1 MEGWKPL
8 ATLAREADV
17 PEASAR
23 RYAETF
29 STFFRSRRVGKAML
43 YDPEAVDVLRAV
55 SNAFGDGRRRP
66 EVQELLAARFGQLHE
81 VEPVRDDVV
90 ATRQE
95 PTAPTSSAD
104 LAPTIQAFTVAVD
117 RLASAMLADRIDLL
131 EAKPT
136 TEPQTPKSR
145 KSRGKFDEAFL
156 LAAIADRI
164 ERDGEDFVVAELHR
178 DLVEQGVELHSQ
190 ASNFWTFYDKHRAD
204 VAAILDQRR
213 ADRGEG

>member
-29 STFFRSRRVGKAML
+29 SAFFRSRRAGKAML

-55 SNAFGDGRRRP
+55 SNAFGEGRRRP

-95 PTAPTSSAD
+95 PATPTSSAD

-117 RLASAMLADRIDLL
+117 RLASALERQNEIQARTLAAMETRLAAL
-131 EAKPT
+131 EAARTPLEAPEPEIRPEGHADDKT
-136 TEPQTPKSR
+136 TEETPFWQSLLR
-145 KSRGKFDEAFL
+145 IFGGDGRG
-156 LAAIADRI
+156 
-164 ERDGEDFVVAELHR
+164 
-178 DLVEQGVELHSQ
+178 Q
-190 ASNFWTFYDKHRAD
+190 
-204 VAAILDQRR
+204 
-213 ADRGEG
+213 

>member
-1 MEGWKPL
+1 MGWKESKRAQGFKDMLVWLEPAAVEALEQLKAASPGASVADLVSRAVIL
-8 ATLAREADV
+8 AAGMELPV
-17 PEASAR
+17 V
-23 RYAETF
+23 
-29 STFFRSRRVGKAML
+29 VGPVAGGP
-43 YDPEAVDVLRAV
+43 DPEVV
-55 SNAFGDGRRRP
+55 SLKD
-66 EVQELLAARFGQLHE
+66 QLAA
-81 VEPVRDDVV
+81 VESRV
-90 ATRQE
+90 AGVEGAVEKLAQ
-95 PTAPTSSAD
+95 ASQSSLSD
-104 LAPTIQAFTVAVD
+104 YGILE
-117 RLASAMLADRIDLL
+117 RLAMLADRIDLL

>member
-1 MEGWKPL
+1 MADLVSRAVILAAGMELP
-8 ATLAREADV
+8 V
-17 PEASAR
+17 V
-23 RYAETF
+23 
-29 STFFRSRRVGKAML
+29 VGPVAGGP
-43 YDPEAVDVLRAV
+43 DPEVV
-55 SNAFGDGRRRP
+55 SLKD
-66 EVQELLAARFGQLHE
+66 QLAA
-81 VEPVRDDVV
+81 VESRV
-90 ATRQE
+90 AGVEGAVEKLAQ
-95 PTAPTSSAD
+95 ASQSSLSD
-104 LAPTIQAFTVAVD
+104 YGILE
-117 RLASAMLADRIDLL
+117 RLAMLADRIDLL

>member
-1 MEGWKPL
+1 VEGWKPL

-29 STFFRSRRVGKAML
+29 SAFFRSRRAGKAML

-55 SNAFGDGRRRP
+55 SKAFGEGRRRP

-81 VEPVRDDVV
+81 VEPVRDEVV

-95 PTAPTSSAD
+95 PATPTSPAD

-117 RLASAMLADRIDLL
+117 RLASALERQNEIQARTLAAMETRLAAL
-131 EAKPT
+131 EAARTPQEAPRPEERPEGHAEVKTAREKPFWR
-136 TEPQTPKSR
+136 S
-145 KSRGKFDEAFL
+145 L
-156 LAAIADRI
+156 LRI
-164 ERDGEDFVVAELHR
+164 FG
-178 DLVEQGVELHSQ
+178 GG
-190 ASNFWTFYDKHRAD
+190 
-204 VAAILDQRR
+204 
-213 ADRGEG
+213 DRGE

>member
-1 MEGWKPL
+1 MGWKESKRAQGFKDMLVWLEPAAVEALEQLKAASPGSSVAGIISKAVVL
-8 ATLAREADV
+8 AAGMEL
-17 PEASAR
+17 PEATGHVA
-23 RYAETF
+23 
-29 STFFRSRRVGKAML
+29 GGP
-43 YDPEAVDVLRAV
+43 DPEVASLKD
-55 SNAFGDGRRRP
+55 
-66 EVQELLAARFGQLHE
+66 QLAAVESRVAGVEGSVEKLAQARKSSVTNDDLLHLME
-81 VEPVRDDVV
+81 RI
-90 ATRQE
+90 AQ
-95 PTAPTSSAD
+95 
-104 LAPTIQAFTVAVD
+104 
-117 RLASAMLADRIDLL
+117 LADRIDLL
-131 EAKPT
+131 ELAAAPR

-145 KSRGKFDEAFL
+145 KPRGKFDEPFL